1 MKNIFIIIYLIF
13 KRYSLLRIFQ
23 IIEAKKLILNGKCLE
38 FGAYEDPK
46 KNFLYFVKKK
56 KIKIYLT
63 NLIAK
68 KKILPSNLKKKLK
81 FKSNF
86 FDNVLIFNV
95 LEHINDNNLAFREL
109 KRIIKKGGLLIGST
123 PFLYHVHGAPEDY
136 LRYTKTYF
144 EKKIK
149 TNGYELVL
157 VKCMGQGPFL
167 ASFSL
172 IYSYIKFVPIF
183 SHIVL
188 FICII
193 LDFFIQVFVKTKL
206 RELYPIGI
214 FFIAK
219 KIK

>member
-1 MKNIFIIIYLIF
+1 M
-13 KRYSLLRIFQ
+13 
-23 IIEAKKLILNGKCLE
+23 
-38 FGAYEDPK
+38 
-46 KNFLYFVKKK
+46 
-56 KIKIYLT
+56 
-63 NLIAK
+63 
-68 KKILPSNLKKKLK
+68 SNLLELVTEPKTPAISKQQTCLK
-81 FKSNF
+81 
-86 FDNVLIFNV
+86 
-95 LEHINDNNLAFREL
+95 ND
-109 KRIIKKGGLLIGST
+109 GSLIGST

-188 FICII
+188 FILNEVLI
-193 LDFFIQVFVKTKL
+193 TK
-206 RELYPIGI
+206 YSYCH
-214 FFIAK
+214 
-219 KIK
+219 